1 MRNGIVK
8 TYSPAGVNIH
18 TIMLT
23 TIATSHLI
31 LIWFLRM
38 NKKIRTLWKSESY
51 THINS
56 DNQRC
61 WSFIQHLWFS
71 KIMCCVERQS
81 SLSAVVSVDISY
93 SQIGRTWRYD
103 VSLEK
108 CHQFFAIK
116 DFFINTFK
124 LNWFKYNK
132 KIFFVKFFSTFFY
145 KKNFIQNFQFWID
158 IFKMWKSSCFDF
170 FEKYYIFTVEK
181 LHTNRIIL
189 FKQSWIVQMIIVKRD
204 FWVCVSHQSR
214 CCLLW

>member
-1 MRNGIVK
+1 M
-8 TYSPAGVNIH
+8 
-18 TIMLT
+18 
-23 TIATSHLI
+23 
-31 LIWFLRM
+31 
-38 NKKIRTLWKSESY
+38 
-51 THINS
+51 
-56 DNQRC
+56 
-61 WSFIQHLWFS
+61 
-71 KIMCCVERQS
+71 VE
-81 SLSAVVSVDISY
+81 L
-93 SQIGRTWRYD
+93 WRYD

-108 CHQFFAIK
+108 CRLFFAIK

-145 KKNFIQNFQFWID
+145 KKNFIQKFQFWID
-158 IFKMWKSSCFDF
+158 ISKLRSQHKNHLVFDF
-170 FEKYYIFTVEK
+170 FEKSYIFTVEK

>member
-71 KIMCCVERQS
+71 KIMCCFERQS

-124 LNWFKYNK
+124 LNWFNYNK
-132 KIFFVKFFSTFFY
+132 IIFFVKFFGTFFY
-145 KKNFIQNFQFWID
+145 KKNFIQNFQLWID
-158 IFKMWKSSCFDF
+158 ISKWRSQHKNHLVLTFLKNLIFSQLKNYTRIESYCSSNRESFKW
-170 FEKYYIFTVEK
+170 
-181 LHTNRIIL
+181 
-189 FKQSWIVQMIIVKRD
+189 
-204 FWVCVSHQSR
+204 
-214 CCLLW
+214 